1 MRIACYNPAW
11 TKSAVGEKCA
21 ECCTLFHCPF
31 CKPEV
36 FKPAV
41 QTKLLKHLEAHKN
54 QALQYKGYTIYK
66 CNLDCTRRSHFHC
79 CGCLSLFEQKKRFMK
94 HMLNCE
100 GTLKAE
106 VRSVSEDEAKIHPV
120 SKDEAE
126 VHHVSKGEAE
136 GHHVPGYNTSYI
148 GVMGHYLTL
157 LPPLESEP
165 ADDSCETISDTHLD
179 EDLDHNTS
187 INSAGAATGRTSG
200 AVVFRCYWRAVVFR
214 EMENRDQEMA
224 YRALKMRKLEKEI
237 LLLNKQ
243 VDKP

>member
-126 VHHVSKGEAE
+126 VHHVSK
-136 GHHVPGYNTSYI
+136 
-148 GVMGHYLTL
+148 
-157 LPPLESEP
+157 ESEP

-200 AVVFRCYWRAVVFR
+200 AGPAEDLKALYRHFLLK